1 VPHGPR
7 WGLRS
12 PSPPHSEEI
21 AATAR
26 DSPRARQT
34 DGRTEFSR
42 RWRLLAEGRRR
53 NNTRSGGGRSSSF
66 ASSRRTACMSV
77 GESPATDDEKT
88 LKGVLSSPDAR
99 RARAAPAPVPGSCPA
114 SPAHPPTTKFAPA
127 PGPKGCR
134 QRRGAVELGE
144 GWKQ

>member
-1 VPHGPR
+1 
-7 WGLRS
+7 
-12 PSPPHSEEI
+12 
-21 AATAR
+21 
-26 DSPRARQT
+26 
-34 DGRTEFSR
+34 
-42 RWRLLAEGRRR
+42 
-53 NNTRSGGGRSSSF
+53 
-66 ASSRRTACMSV
+66 MSV

-99 RARAAPAPVPGSCPA
+99 RVRAAGPVAPA
-114 SPAHPPTTKFAPA
+114 SPAPPPTTKFAPA